1 MFFCANNAADFDRAA
16 CAPASAHATREEMA
30 MKSNYKIAA
39 AVIASFVLGVGAVSV
54 LHAQAKLPAY
64 VVAEIDVKDQD
75 GYTKDFLPKAQAN
88 IKEMGGKYLGGGFN
102 KAIALAGAKP
112 PNRVVLLQFPD
123 MDAVKAFYDKE
134 GRLEADVGSKYASFR
149 VVGIEGVEQK

>member
-1 MFFCANNAADFDRAA
+1 
-16 CAPASAHATREEMA
+16 

-102 KAIALAGAKP
+102 KAIAWCSCNSPIWTRSRPSTTKRGGLRPTLAVNTPASARSGSRASSRSDNAEGGGLRQRP
-112 PNRVVLLQFPD
+112 
-123 MDAVKAFYDKE
+123 AVS
-134 GRLEADVGSKYASFR
+134 RLRDCHLR
-149 VVGIEGVEQK
+149 WC